1 MKSLKERYIDAIFNI
16 DQAIGNLEI
25 IRNEYTGT
33 ISKVKLDRL
42 IIRLVNLAKT
52 MEKDN
57 LRRTL

>member
-33 ISKVKLDRL
+33 ISKAKLDRL
-42 IIRLVNLAKT
+42 VIRLVNLAKT